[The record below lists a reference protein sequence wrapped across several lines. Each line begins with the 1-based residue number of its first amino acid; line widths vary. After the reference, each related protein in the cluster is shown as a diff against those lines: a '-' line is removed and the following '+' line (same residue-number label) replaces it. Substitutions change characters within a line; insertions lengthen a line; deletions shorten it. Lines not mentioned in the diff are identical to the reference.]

1 VHLRIS
7 RLLKISA
14 LFSVGLFLFSCV
26 SRRDNKNLTWYRHQV
41 IEQIVLEEDSSYRVQ
56 IGIMATSFWLDNQDG
71 LLANKLL
78 LLLQQSFT
86 RRNKVNVAVQ
96 HGTNKIVRVTKSE

>member
-26 SRRDNKNLTWYRHQV
+26 SKRDNKNLTWYRHQV

-78 LLLQQSFT
+78 LLQQSFT